1 MFAVKLGYT
10 EMLMELF
17 EKTGAK
23 KGVHIIYDDTKH
35 KHTFASKVSIKENL
49 LQDNLFPTFKS
60 RFASATVLSFLNY
73 EDKTLDLL

>member
-23 KGVHIIYDDTKH
+23 KGAHIIYDDSKH
-35 KHTFASKVSIKENL
+35 KHPFASKVSIKENFFH
-49 LQDNLFPTFKS
+49 DILFPTFKS

-73 EDKTLDLL
+73 EDKILDLL